1 MGKHNESCMMQAD
14 HQIALYN
21 NHIVHL
27 IIIILGD
34 HQMLELIILY
44 DHQILELVILSENL
58 KSLSPSFLVTIK
70 SLLEVM
76 ILGDHQIL
84 SWSHDWFWV
93 ITKSLIKIMISG
105 WWLVDYVIIGS
116 RWSSNPW
123 LRSWFLGDEVLEFM
137 LQQFGVS
144 SKALLIVVSN
154 CFSPTIWSLLL
165 SSQ

>member
-1 MGKHNESCMMQAD
+1 MMQAD

-84 SWSHDWFWV
+84 S
-93 ITKSLIKIMISG
+93 
-105 WWLVDYVIIGS
+105 
-116 RWSSNPW
+116 
-123 LRSWFLGDEVLEFM
+123 
-137 LQQFGVS
+137 
-144 SKALLIVVSN
+144 
-154 CFSPTIWSLLL
+154 
-165 SSQ
+165 